1 MPKINV
7 NNANF
12 YYESHGKGEPLI
24 LIAGYTCDHTV
35 WSMILDKL
43 SQQFQVIIFD
53 NRGVGQTVDQGETL
67 TAELM
72 AKDVIALAEALNLE
86 KPHVVGQ
93 SMGGNIA
100 LQVAHDYPEKISK
113 LGILNSST
121 KWRTAMLK
129 GLYSLLV
136 LRQKHVDVDILID
149 TTLPWVFGGAFLD
162 NPENIVGFK
171 QAAAENRYPQT
182 LVDQQRQFNV
192 VATFNGSKYLKNIK
206 NPTLIAY
213 GKEDIISLPYE
224 SEYLAENIPNAQL
237 AEFDCGHGFMLE
249 LPKQV
254 SEQLISFLKN

>member
-12 YYESHGKGEPLI
+12 YYESHGKGQPLI
-24 LIAGYTCDHTV
+24 LISGYTCDHTV

-43 SQQFQVIIFD
+43 SSHFQVIIFD

-72 AKDVIALAEALNLE
+72 AKDVIGIAEELNLE
-86 KPHVVGQ
+86 KPHIIGQ

-100 LQVAHDYPEKISK
+100 LQVAHDYPEKIAR
-113 LGILNSST
+113 LGILTSSA

-129 GLYSLLV
+129 GLHSLLV
-136 LRQKHVDVDILID
+136 LRQKNVDMDIIID
-149 TTLPWVFGGAFLD
+149 STIPWIFGESFLD
-162 NPENIVGFK
+162 NSENITTLK
-171 QAAAENRYPQT
+171 QAFAENRYPQT

-192 VATFNGSKYLKNIK
+192 LTTFNSLKYLKNIK
-206 NPTLIAY
+206 NPTLVAY
-213 GKEDIISLPYE
+213 AKQDLLTLPYE
-224 SEYLAENIPNAQL
+224 SEYLAKHISNAQL

-249 LPKQV
+249 IPKQV
-254 SEQLISFLKN
+254 SEQLIHFLKN